1 MARKEAIVI
10 KTIRAGMVAIALA
23 GFAVAGAIPVEAAT
37 YSPAPGVH
45 ITVHGPSGHY
55 YHRYDHRRFYHP
67 RHRERVCWHTWRHHH
82 RVLVCTW
89 RWR

>member
-1 MARKEAIVI
+1 ML
-10 KTIRAGMVAIALA
+10 KTIRAGVVALA
-23 GFAVAGAIPVEAAT
+23 LGGFALAGAIPVEAAT

-45 ITVHGPSGHY
+45 ITVNGPYARHHHPRFYPRY
-55 YHRYDHRRFYHP
+55 YHPR

-89 RWR
+89 RWHWR